1 MTRLAGLGGAL
12 ALSFTAIASG
22 GARAEP
28 PIWVAKSPTA
38 SVTLFG
44 SVHLLADSAQWKTP
58 GLEAAI
64 KSADAVWFEIPIDPA
79 TQASAGAVAMRRGLL
94 PEGQT
99 LETLLP
105 PATVVRLHRVE
116 NEEGLSPAVISR
128 FEPWLAETLISV
140 TYYQKRG
147 ADASDGVEMQVAKD
161 IPATA
166 ERRAFET
173 VEQQIGFFADAPIK
187 DQADSLGETL
197 REIEEEPDSFD
208 KIVAAW
214 LAGDEKGLVKE
225 AIDPMKKD
233 APGAYRTLVVERNRH
248 FADEIVHLL
257 QGRQRILVVVGAGHL
272 VGPDGVPALL
282 RARGVKVER
291 VNAER

>member
-1 MTRLAGLGGAL
+1 MTRLAGFLGAL
-12 ALSFTAIASG
+12 VLALAPAA
-22 GARAEP
+22 ARADP
-28 PIWVAKSPTA
+28 PIWVAKSPMA

-44 SVHLLADSAQWKTP
+44 SVHLLAESAQWKTP

-64 KSADAVWFEIPIDPA
+64 RNADAVWFEIPIDPA
-79 TQASAGAVAMRRGLL
+79 TQASAGAVAMRRGMLAT
-94 PEGQT
+94 GQT
-99 LETLLP
+99 LEALLP
-105 PATVVRLHRVE
+105 AATVVRLHRVE
-116 NEEGLSPAVISR
+116 AEESVSPAVINR
-128 FEPWLAETLISV
+128 LQPWLAETLISV
-140 TYYQKRG
+140 TYYQQRG
-147 ADASDGVEMQVAKD
+147 ADTSDGVEMQVAKD
-161 IPATA
+161 IPVAA
-166 ERRAFET
+166 ERHAFET
-173 VEQQIGFFADAPIK
+173 VEQQIGFFADASLK
-187 DQADSLGETL
+187 DQADSLSETL

-214 LAGDEKGLVKE
+214 LAGDERGLVKE

-282 RARGVKVER
+282 RARGVRVER
-291 VNAER
+291 TDAEH